1 MIIYMKRLYNGKIY
15 NTENIQNVLELK
27 FKDRSTSY
35 YSRSLSTTFSSG
47 NIYNFTPS
55 TDYTNTFTASTDS
68 SNDILTINN
77 EKIYKRFIGKTK
89 AGNFVELLKEYEG
102 ETIKNE
108 KIEYIYG
115 SKDDVLHTLESY
127 YNYDDEYDKEIEEFI
142 ENELGIK
149 LEVG

>member
-89 AGNFVELLKEYEG
+89 AGNCPARWLFRNSYFR
-102 ETIKNE
+102 
-108 KIEYIYG
+108 YG
-115 SKDDVLHTLESY
+115 
-127 YNYDDEYDKEIEEFI
+127 
-142 ENELGIK
+142 
-149 LEVG
+149 